1 MEPFFNLSKHE
12 FITKKEQPDF
22 ILLDVRNPD
31 EFQEGHLENAILVP
45 FENPDFISMMSDF
58 DSSANYLVYCRSG
71 NRGAKA
77 CLMMRSMGFH
87 GEIFHLDQGYE
98 GLKS

>member
-1 MEPFFNLSKHE
+1 MKPFFNLSK
-12 FITKKEQPDF
+12 QDF
-22 ILLDVRNPD
+22 LAKISEPQTILLDVRNED
-31 EFQEGHLENAILVP
+31 EFQQGHLENALLVP

-58 DSSANYLVYCRSG
+58 DASANYLVYCRSG

-87 GEIFHLDQGYE
+87 GELFHLENGYD
-98 GLKS
+98 GLNS